1 MASMFSSLFGVG
13 QQPQQQ
19 PQAAAIT
26 TQQLPEEIAPYYEK
40 LLKEAEALYKKKMEE
55 GVDKEPEQ
63 KGFMARKDSKPKPQE
78 KNMDLI
84 EIVADAIVHVR
95 KKRMELK

>member
-1 MASMFSSLFGVG
+1 MNKYI
-13 QQPQQQ
+13 QK
-19 PQAAAIT
+19 I
-26 TQQLPEEIAPYYEK
+26 EK
-40 LLKEAEALYKKKMEE
+40 LVKKKIEE

-95 KKRMELK
+95 KKRMEME

>member
-1 MASMFSSLFGVG
+1 MNKYI
-13 QQPQQQ
+13 QK
-19 PQAAAIT
+19 I
-26 TQQLPEEIAPYYEK
+26 EK
-40 LLKEAEALYKKKMEE
+40 LVKKKMEE

-63 KGFMARKDSKPKPQE
+63 KGFMARKDSKPKSQE

-95 KKRMELK
+95 KKRMEME

>member
-1 MASMFSSLFGVG
+1 MNKYI
-13 QQPQQQ
+13 QK
-19 PQAAAIT
+19 I
-26 TQQLPEEIAPYYEK
+26 EK
-40 LLKEAEALYKKKMEE
+40 LVKKKMEE

-95 KKRMELK
+95 KKRMEME